1 MDGRAQCVSAE
12 QIIGYVRD
20 TGCTLVGLGGIVW
33 QIYTGD
39 MTAVGM
45 GTCMG
50 LLGITGAINV
60 RQLLPQ
66 TNSPRGGAGSSS
78 SSPPRA
84 SRSRS
89 PARSER
95 DA

>member
-1 MDGRAQCVSAE
+1 MSVEKA
-12 QIIGYVRD
+12 IGYVRD
-20 TGCTLVGLGGIVW
+20 AGCVVLGLGGIAW

-60 RQLLPQ
+60 RELL
-66 TNSPRGGAGSSS
+66 SPATPRRGGRGR
-78 SSPPRA
+78 SSPASRPG

-89 PARSER
+89 SPPSEGEP
-95 DA
+95 